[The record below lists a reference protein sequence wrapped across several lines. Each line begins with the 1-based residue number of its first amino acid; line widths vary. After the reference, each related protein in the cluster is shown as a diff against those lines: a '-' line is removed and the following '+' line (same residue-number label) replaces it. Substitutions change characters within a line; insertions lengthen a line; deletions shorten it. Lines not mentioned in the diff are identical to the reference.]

1 MFGIICFCQNKNVLL
16 QCRADHNKKSM
27 KKNYLFFVFFVL
39 SYYLFIEWDRDQDRY
54 RYRYMDIEMGS
65 GAESGGADGAEAVGM
80 MGLTTI
86 KNK

>member
-1 MFGIICFCQNKNVLL
+1 MYSCNVGLTTI
-16 QCRADHNKKSM
+16 KKYE
-27 KKNYLFFVFFVL
+27 KNYLCFDFFVL
-39 SYYLFIEWDRDQDRY
+39 SYYLFIEWDRDQDIY

-65 GAESGGADGAEAVGM
+65 GAESGGDYGAEAVGM

>member
-1 MFGIICFCQNKNVLL
+1 MN
-16 QCRADHNKKSM
+16 
-27 KKNYLFFVFFVL
+27 FFVL
-39 SYYLFIEWDRDQDRY
+39 SYYLFIEWDRDQNIY

-65 GAESGGADGAEAVGM
+65 GAESGGADGADGAEAVGM